1 MLASN
6 HWCSFGER
14 KTFDI
19 RFFLRAPESI
29 RMKNNPHINETKEA
43 PQPRGHRRVRPSLP
57 PSVVSLPGRIP
68 QQTDPQAIVYPF
80 PQQSPESKRSASTM
94 QQAASLWPTQ
104 PAAQFNSSRQSTKVP
119 NLERIHPLKK
129 VDQTRQ
135 NLSIDTSYPEGDE
148 FTALIKSMQ
157 DSSYGAVESGAR
169 RYSDLSPTGDS
180 AKKAMNR
187 SGVHQEGGDFPSKRP
202 PKRPNNATAVPTTP
216 DVSPRR
222 SHRRHNSDN
231 SRTANLPVRARSLT
245 NYDGSPLR
253 PLPRTLSSSSLNNAP
268 ASRHH
273 RRRSSNS
280 VFSSV
285 GSVMTDASMM
295 TLVTDIEKSSLFAG
309 YDEFTGQA
317 LFNLPISSVQISVEE
332 HPNGEFYQVRENDQ
346 TFESYHRQDDD
357 FVDSRINHGKGPRY
371 ALPPTRYVIHA
382 PPDLYRRMVDEISS
396 SASLPCGLFFCGHH
410 EDVAKPSLMIAVLVL
425 LIFFGWMGLVAYIYR
440 D

>member
-1 MLASN
+1 M
-6 HWCSFGER
+6 
-14 KTFDI
+14 
-19 RFFLRAPESI
+19 
-29 RMKNNPHINETKEA
+29 
-43 PQPRGHRRVRPSLP
+43 RPSLP
-57 PSVVSLPGRIP
+57 PSVVSLPGRIS
-68 QQTDPQAIVYPF
+68 QQSESIVYPYS
-80 PQQSPESKRSASTM
+80 QQSPESKRPASHYPSTM
-94 QQAASLWPTQ
+94 RHAASLWPTQ
-104 PAAQFNSSRQSTKVP
+104 SKPFDYSRQPPSSVVP
-119 NLERIHPLKK
+119 SLERIHPLKK
-129 VDQTRQ
+129 VDQARQ
-135 NLSIDTSYPEGDE
+135 SLSLDTSYVEGDE
-148 FTALIKSMQ
+148 FTALIQGMQ
-157 DSSYGAVESGAR
+157 EETYGAVDSGNR
-169 RYSDLSPTGDS
+169 RISDMSSKS
-180 AKKAMNR
+180 AKK
-187 SGVHQEGGDFPSKRP
+187 SLVGESKRP
-202 PKRPNNATAVPTTP
+202 PKRPMTAVPTTP

-231 SRTANLPVRARSLT
+231 SRTATLPVRARSLT
-245 NYDGSPLR
+245 NYEGSPSR
-253 PLPRTLSSSSLNNAP
+253 PLPRTLSSSSLNNNVP

-332 HPNGEFYQVRENDQ
+332 HPNGDEFYQIRENDQ
-346 TFESYHRQDDD
+346 TFENYHRQGEDY
-357 FVDSRINHGKGPRY
+357 VVTQINAGSGPRY

-410 EDVAKPSLMIAVLVL
+410 EDVAKPSLRIAVLVL

-440 D
+440 G